1 MLFIDSLASLREGGG
16 LSFIISRLLR
26 IARTLSCDF
35 RQAYPGR
42 TPFLEFYE
50 RFELLQRQLVQASL
64 KSPRATGAPP
74 SRGGLPSIKGAT
86 KEGIAMIPPSAHAT
100 EEEAREACH
109 IILES
114 FLPQKFF
121 QIGETRVRS
130 HRWGEGRYWRKSCSR
145 LDITRVGGVTMGGR
159 WFIWV

>member
-1 MLFIDSLASLREGGG
+1 MPVIQFINILAFLGERGG
-16 LSFIISRLLR
+16 LSLLR
-26 IARTLSCDF
+26 IARTLSCIF

-64 KSPRATGAPP
+64 KSPRAAGAPP

-100 EEEAREACH
+100 EEEAREACQ

-121 QIGETRVRS
+121 QIGQTRVRS
-130 HRWGEGRYWRKSCSR
+130 ESTGGSLAIDRTQPESGVITIGERWRIYVRK
-145 LDITRVGGVTMGGR
+145 
-159 WFIWV
+159 